1 MKKCVPANIPVFL
14 IKDKI
19 YSSLSFSE
27 IVKSNLEQV
36 FKSLLDEEK
45 VDIGFN
51 ACVSYNFKSRGFLVE
66 CLNPTILYQKGILKE

>member
-1 MKKCVPANIPVFL
+1 MFCKYSCVFN
-14 IKDKI
+14 KNKI

-51 ACVSYNFKSRGFLVE
+51 ACVSYNFKSRGFLSRMFKS
-66 CLNPTILYQKGILKE
+66 TILYQKGILKE

>member
-1 MKKCVPANIPVFL
+1 MCSENIPVFL

-45 VDIGFN
+45 VDIGFSL
-51 ACVSYNFKSRGFLVE
+51 C
-66 CLNPTILYQKGILKE
+66 IL